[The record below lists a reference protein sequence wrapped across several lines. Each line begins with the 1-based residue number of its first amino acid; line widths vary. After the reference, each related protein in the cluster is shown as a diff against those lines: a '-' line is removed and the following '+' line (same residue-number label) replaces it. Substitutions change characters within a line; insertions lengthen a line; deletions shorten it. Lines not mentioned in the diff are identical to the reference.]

1 MNNVFFILFSLIL
14 FLCNTLCFY
23 AVYIKNMPA
32 IHMENGLMESIQV
45 LLIVFSFIL
54 FFILAIKNTDLRLR
68 LLCLTLTLLCFSF
81 FLREVDIED
90 FNLPGI
96 IILLGSGPGYRILLA
111 ILWLAIILYSIKKL
125 KEIKPFYLNYLQS
138 RAGYALFL
146 SAGLLISGSFFDK
159 ELINIL
165 RYEFYEELLEMNGYF
180 ALVLSTFLTYKFSI
194 NIEKNKAL
202 S

>member
-1 MNNVFFILFSLIL
+1 
-14 FLCNTLCFY
+14 
-23 AVYIKNMPA
+23 
-32 IHMENGLMESIQV
+32 MENGLMESIQV